1 MGLMKKLSL
10 YIFLVLMFSLF
21 TSHSFAKHKYEEY
34 SFYAFWKYEIKGSD
48 NYHQFKSDLI
58 QDKGVIKEIKNGYS
72 KYTAAKPDWSK
83 CSGDKTASFDY
94 IPLFCYGKDGKLLS
108 KNERK
113 IIDKDWKKNKTGLV
127 SYLLFE
133 DNKIKIDEHDLPS
146 YIKNNRGLLPSH
158 SMGKS
163 LVSYVT
169 GYAICEGYIDNINIK
184 LDDWSTVKGTLY
196 EGQKLIDL
204 LNMRA
209 GDQKY
214 VGERINPRIGSIL
227 KKNQSVN
234 VNTIPLEILLKKYFQ
249 NTKKSKPVYNYNA
262 LATNT
267 IMNYTIFKVGDD
279 YQKLLN
285 KVFKEDAKIKN
296 SVYFSKT
303 LRRSVSDEEK
313 GEYGRYSFYA
323 DRYDY
328 LRIAKSMMDHWNND
342 TCVGKYLKTIYE
354 QRINKNKKSYDGDRS
369 GQFDVA
375 VYTKKYGGQ
384 FHFDIIGLS
393 KRKILG
399 MSGQGGQNIIID
411 FDRKRIIVVN
421 TIDMHY
427 NWKKIVHKKLKQK

>member
-1 MGLMKKLSL
+1 MKKIIL
-10 YIFLVLMFSLF
+10 IFLFNLLIF
-21 TSHSFAKHKYEEY
+21 TNSYAKHQYEEY
-34 SFYAFWKYEIKGSD
+34 SFDAFWKYEIKGSN
-48 NYHQFKSDLI
+48 NYYKFRSDLI
-58 QDKGVIKEIKNGYS
+58 EDRDVKKE
-72 KYTAAKPDWSK
+72 
-83 CSGDKTASFDY
+83 
-94 IPLFCYGKDGKLLS
+94 L
-108 KNERK
+108 
-113 IIDKDWKKNKTGLV
+113 KNKKKTRLV

-133 DNKIKIDEHDLPS
+133 DNKIKIDEHDLPF
-146 YIKNNRGLLPSH
+146 YIKSNKGLLPSH

-169 GYAICEGYIDNINIK
+169 GYAICGGYIDNINVK

-204 LNMRA
+204 LNMTA
-209 GDQKY
+209 GDQKFI
-214 VGERINPRIGSIL
+214 GERNFNSDNKIKDL
-227 KKNQSVN
+227 KFFNVN
-234 VNTIPLEILLKKYFQ
+234 VFPIIDVMESDSLQ
-249 NTKKSKPVYNYNA
+249 NTKKSSPIYNYNA

-296 SVYFSKT
+296 SVFFSKT
-303 LRRSVSDEEK
+303 IRRSFSDKEK

-328 LRIAKSMMDHWNND
+328 LRIAKSIMDHWNND

-354 QRINKNKKSYDGDRS
+354 KRVNKSKRSYDGDRS

-375 VYTKKYGGQ
+375 MYTKKYGGQ

-399 MSGQGGQNIIID
+399 MSGFGGQNIIID
-411 FDRKRIIVVN
+411 FEKERIIVVN
-421 TIDMHY
+421 SRDRHY
-427 NWKKIVHKKLKQK
+427 NWKKIVLKKLKQK

>member
-1 MGLMKKLSL
+1 MKKIIL
-10 YIFLVLMFSLF
+10 IFLFNLLIF
-21 TSHSFAKHKYEEY
+21 TNSYAKHQYEEY
-34 SFYAFWKYEIKGSD
+34 SFDAFWKYEIKGSN
-48 NYHQFKSDLI
+48 NYYKFRSDLI
-58 QDKGVIKEIKNGYS
+58 E
-72 KYTAAKPDWSK
+72 
-83 CSGDKTASFDY
+83 
-94 IPLFCYGKDGKLLS
+94 
-108 KNERK
+108 
-113 IIDKDWKKNKTGLV
+113 DKDVKKELKNKKKTRLV

-133 DNKIKIDEHDLPS
+133 DNKIKIDEHDLPF
-146 YIKNNRGLLPSH
+146 YIKSNKGLLPSH

-169 GYAICEGYIDNINIK
+169 GYAICEGYINNINVK

-204 LNMRA
+204 LNMTA
-209 GDQKY
+209 GDQKFI
-214 VGERINPRIGSIL
+214 GERNFNSDNKIKDL
-227 KKNQSVN
+227 KFFNVN
-234 VNTIPLEILLKKYFQ
+234 VYPIIDVMESDTLQ
-249 NTKKSKPVYNYNA
+249 NTKKSSPIYNYNA

-296 SVYFSKT
+296 SVFFSKT
-303 LRRSVSDEEK
+303 IRRSYSDKEK

-328 LRIAKSMMDHWNND
+328 LRIAKSIMDHWNND

-354 QRINKNKKSYDGDRS
+354 KRVNKSKRSYDGDRS

-375 VYTKKYGGQ
+375 MYTKKYGGQ

-399 MSGQGGQNIIID
+399 MSGFGGQNIIID
-411 FDRKRIIVVN
+411 FEKERIIVVN
-421 TIDMHY
+421 SRDRHY
-427 NWKKIVHKKLKQK
+427 NWKKIVLKKLKQK

>member
-1 MGLMKKLSL
+1 MKRIILIL
-10 YIFLVLMFSLF
+10 IFNLLIFSN
-21 TSHSFAKHKYEEY
+21 SYAKHQYEEY
-34 SFYAFWKYEIKGSD
+34 SFNAFWKYEIKGFD
-48 NYHQFKSDLI
+48 NYYKFNSDLI
-58 QDKGVIKEIKNGYS
+58 QDKDVIKELKNN
-72 KYTAAKPDWSK
+72 K
-83 CSGDKTASFDY
+83 KTH
-94 IPLFCYGKDGKLLS
+94 
-108 KNERK
+108 
-113 IIDKDWKKNKTGLV
+113 LV

-146 YIKNNRGLLPSH
+146 DIKRNKGLLPSH

-169 GYAICEGYIDNINIK
+169 GYAICEGYIDNINVK

-209 GDQKY
+209 GDQKII
-214 VGERINPRIGSIL
+214 GERNFNSDNGIQDKSGTRSLN
-227 KKNQSVN
+227 VN
-234 VNTIPLEILLKKYFQ
+234 VYPIKVIMELELLQ

-303 LRRSVSDEEK
+303 LKRWSVSDEKK

-328 LRIAKSMMDHWNND
+328 LRIAKSIMDHWNND

-354 QRINKNKKSYDGDRS
+354 QRINKNRKNYDGDRH
-369 GQFDVA
+369 GQFSVSQ
-375 VYTKKYGGQ
+375 YTKKYGGQ

-393 KRKILG
+393 KRKIMGLDG
-399 MSGQGGQNIIID
+399 FGGQNIIID
-411 FDRKRIIVVN
+411 FERERIIVVN
-421 TIDMHY
+421 SRDRHY
-427 NWKKIVHKKLKQK
+427 NWKKIVLKKLKKK

>member
-1 MGLMKKLSL
+1 MKKIILIL
-10 YIFLVLMFSLF
+10 IFNFLIFSN
-21 TSHSFAKHKYEEY
+21 SYAKHQYEEY
-34 SFYAFWKYEIKGSD
+34 SFNAFWKYQIKGSD
-48 NYHQFKSDLI
+48 NYYKFNSDLI
-58 QDKGVIKEIKNGYS
+58 QDKDVIKELKNN
-72 KYTAAKPDWSK
+72 K
-83 CSGDKTASFDY
+83 KTH
-94 IPLFCYGKDGKLLS
+94 
-108 KNERK
+108 
-113 IIDKDWKKNKTGLV
+113 LV

-146 YIKNNRGLLPSH
+146 DIKRNKGLLPSH

-209 GDQKY
+209 GDQKII
-214 VGERINPRIGSIL
+214 GERNFKSDNGIQDKSGKRSMN
-227 KKNQSVN
+227 VN
-234 VNTIPLEILLKKYFQ
+234 VYPIKFIMESKLLQ

-285 KVFKEDAKIKN
+285 KVFKEDAKVKN
-296 SVYFSKT
+296 SVFFSKT
-303 LRRSVSDEEK
+303 IRSRYSDQKK
-313 GEYGRYSFYA
+313 GEHGRYSFYA

-354 QRINKNKKSYDGDRS
+354 QRINKNKKNYDGDRS

-375 VYTKKYGGQ
+375 VYSKKYGGQ
-384 FHFDIIGLS
+384 FHFDIIGLT

-399 MSGQGGQNIIID
+399 MSGHGGQNIIID

>member
-1 MGLMKKLSL
+1 MKKFLFLTVLSV
-10 YIFLVLMFSLF
+10 FLISNAY
-21 TSHSFAKHKYEEY
+21 AKHQYEEY
-34 SFYAFWKYEIKGSD
+34 SFNAFWKYEVKGSD
-48 NYHQFKSDLI
+48 NYYQFQSNLVK
-58 QDKGVIKEIKNGYS
+58 DKAVIKEIKN
-72 KYTAAKPDWSK
+72 
-83 CSGDKTASFDY
+83 
-94 IPLFCYGKDGKLLS
+94 
-108 KNERK
+108 
-113 IIDKDWKKNKTGLV
+113 KNKTGLV

-209 GDQKY
+209 GDQKII
-214 VGERINPRIGSIL
+214 GERNFNSDNGIKDRTGKRS
-227 KKNQSVN
+227 KNVN
-234 VNTIPLEILLKKYFQ
+234 VYPIKDIMKLDILQ
-249 NTKKSKPVYNYNA
+249 TTKKSKPVYNYNA

-279 YQKLLN
+279 YQQLLN
-285 KVFKEDAKIKN
+285 KVFKEDAKVRN
-296 SVYFSKT
+296 SVFFSKT
-303 LRRSVSDEEK
+303 IRSRYSDQKK

-328 LRIAKSMMDHWNND
+328 LRIAKAIMDHWNND

-354 QRINKNKKSYDGDRS
+354 RRISKNKKNYDGDRS

-375 VYTKKYGGQ
+375 MYSKKYGGQ
-384 FHFDIIGLS
+384 FHFNIIGLS
-393 KRKILG
+393 KKKILG
-399 MSGQGGQNIIID
+399 MSGFGGQNIIID
-411 FDRKRIIVVN
+411 FEKERIIVVN
-421 TIDMHY
+421 SRDRHY
-427 NWKKIVHKKLKQK
+427 NWKKIVLKKLKKK

>member
-1 MGLMKKLSL
+1 MKKIIL
-10 YIFLVLMFSLF
+10 IFLFNLIIF
-21 TSHSFAKHKYEEY
+21 TNSYAKHQYEEY
-34 SFYAFWKYEIKGSD
+34 SFDAFWKYEIKGSN
-48 NYHQFKSDLI
+48 NYYKFRSDLI
-58 QDKGVIKEIKNGYS
+58 E
-72 KYTAAKPDWSK
+72 
-83 CSGDKTASFDY
+83 
-94 IPLFCYGKDGKLLS
+94 
-108 KNERK
+108 
-113 IIDKDWKKNKTGLV
+113 DKDVKKELKNNKKSRLV

-133 DNKIKIDEHDLPS
+133 DNKIKIDEHDLPF
-146 YIKNNRGLLPSH
+146 YIKSNKGLLPSH

-169 GYAICEGYIDNINIK
+169 GYAICGGYIDNINVK

-204 LNMRA
+204 LNMTA
-209 GDQKY
+209 GDQKFI
-214 VGERINPRIGSIL
+214 GERNFNSDNKIKDL
-227 KKNQSVN
+227 KFFNVN
-234 VNTIPLEILLKKYFQ
+234 VFPIIEVMESDSLQ
-249 NTKKSKPVYNYNA
+249 NTKKSSPIYNYNA

-296 SVYFSKT
+296 SVFFSKT
-303 LRRSVSDEEK
+303 IRRSFSDKEK

-328 LRIAKSMMDHWNND
+328 LRIAKSIMDHWNND

-375 VYTKKYGGQ
+375 MYTKKYGGQ

-399 MSGQGGQNIIID
+399 MSGFGGQNIIID
-411 FDRKRIIVVN
+411 FEKERIIVVN
-421 TIDMHY
+421 SRDRHY
-427 NWKKIVHKKLKQK
+427 NWKKIVLKKLKKK

>member
-1 MGLMKKLSL
+1 MKKIIL
-10 YIFLVLMFSLF
+10 IFLFNLIIF
-21 TSHSFAKHKYEEY
+21 TNSYAKHQYEEY
-34 SFYAFWKYEIKGSD
+34 SFDAFWKYEIKGSN
-48 NYHQFKSDLI
+48 NYYKFRSDLI
-58 QDKGVIKEIKNGYS
+58 EDRDVKKE
-72 KYTAAKPDWSK
+72 
-83 CSGDKTASFDY
+83 
-94 IPLFCYGKDGKLLS
+94 L
-108 KNERK
+108 
-113 IIDKDWKKNKTGLV
+113 KNKKKTRLV

-133 DNKIKIDEHDLPS
+133 DNKIKIDEHDLPF
-146 YIKNNRGLLPSH
+146 YIKSNKGLLPSH

-169 GYAICEGYIDNINIK
+169 GYAICGGYIDNINVK

-204 LNMRA
+204 LNMTA
-209 GDQKY
+209 GDQKFI
-214 VGERINPRIGSIL
+214 GERNFNSDNKIKDL
-227 KKNQSVN
+227 KFFNVN
-234 VNTIPLEILLKKYFQ
+234 VYPIIDVMESDTLQ
-249 NTKKSKPVYNYNA
+249 NTKKSSPIYNYNA

-296 SVYFSKT
+296 SVFFSKT
-303 LRRSVSDEEK
+303 IRRSNSDKEK

-328 LRIAKSMMDHWNND
+328 LRIAKSIMDHWNND

-354 QRINKNKKSYDGDRS
+354 KRVNKSKRSYDGDRS

-375 VYTKKYGGQ
+375 MYTKKYGGQ

-399 MSGQGGQNIIID
+399 MSGFGGQNIIID
-411 FDRKRIIVVN
+411 FEKERIIVVN
-421 TIDMHY
+421 SRDRHY
-427 NWKKIVHKKLKQK
+427 NWKKIVLKKLKQK

>member
-1 MGLMKKLSL
+1 MKKIIL
-10 YIFLVLMFSLF
+10 IFLFNLLIF
-21 TSHSFAKHKYEEY
+21 TNSYAKHQYEEY
-34 SFYAFWKYEIKGSD
+34 SFDAFWKYEIKGSN
-48 NYHQFKSDLI
+48 NYYKFRSDLI
-58 QDKGVIKEIKNGYS
+58 E
-72 KYTAAKPDWSK
+72 
-83 CSGDKTASFDY
+83 
-94 IPLFCYGKDGKLLS
+94 
-108 KNERK
+108 
-113 IIDKDWKKNKTGLV
+113 DKDVKKELKNNKKSRLV

-133 DNKIKIDEHDLPS
+133 DNKIKIDEHDLPF
-146 YIKNNRGLLPSH
+146 YIKSNKGLLPSH

-169 GYAICEGYIDNINIK
+169 GYAICGGYIDNINVK

-204 LNMRA
+204 LNMTA
-209 GDQKY
+209 GDQKFI
-214 VGERINPRIGSIL
+214 GERNFNSDNKIKDL
-227 KKNQSVN
+227 KFFNVN
-234 VNTIPLEILLKKYFQ
+234 VFPIIDVMESDSLQ
-249 NTKKSKPVYNYNA
+249 NTKKSSPIYNYNA

-296 SVYFSKT
+296 SVFFSKT
-303 LRRSVSDEEK
+303 IRRSFSDKEK

-328 LRIAKSMMDHWNND
+328 LRIAKSIMDHWNND

-354 QRINKNKKSYDGDRS
+354 KRVNKSKRSYDGDRS

-375 VYTKKYGGQ
+375 MYSKKYGGQ

-399 MSGQGGQNIIID
+399 MSGFGGQNIIID
-411 FDRKRIIVVN
+411 FEKERIIVVN
-421 TIDMHY
+421 SRDRHY
-427 NWKKIVHKKLKQK
+427 NWKKIVLKKLKQK

>member
-1 MGLMKKLSL
+1 MKKIIIIL
-10 YIFLVLMFSLF
+10 IFNFLIYS
-21 TSHSFAKHKYEEY
+21 SSYAEHQYEEY
-34 SFYAFWKYEIKGSD
+34 SFNAFWKYETKGSD
-48 NYHQFKSDLI
+48 NYYKFNSDLI
-58 QDKGVIKEIKNGYS
+58 EDKNVIKELKN
-72 KYTAAKPDWSK
+72 
-83 CSGDKTASFDY
+83 
-94 IPLFCYGKDGKLLS
+94 
-108 KNERK
+108 
-113 IIDKDWKKNKTGLV
+113 KKKTGLH

-146 YIKNNRGLLPSH
+146 YIKNNKGLMPSH

-169 GYAICEGYIDNINIK
+169 GYAICEGYIDDINVK

-204 LNMRA
+204 LNMTA
-209 GDQKY
+209 GDQKII
-214 VGERINPRIGSIL
+214 GERNFNSDNGIKDKSGKRSMN
-227 KKNQSVN
+227 VN
-234 VNTIPLEILLKKYFQ
+234 VYPIKDIMESKLLQ
-249 NTKKSKPVYNYNA
+249 NTKKSGPVYNYNA

-303 LRRSVSDEEK
+303 IRRSFSDEEK

-328 LRIAKSMMDHWNND
+328 LRIAKSIMDHWNND

-354 QRINKNKKSYDGDRS
+354 QRINKNKKSYNGDRS

-375 VYTKKYGGQ
+375 MYTKKYGGQ
-384 FHFDIIGLS
+384 FHFNIIGLS
-393 KRKILG
+393 KKKILG
-399 MSGQGGQNIIID
+399 MSGFGGQNIIID
-411 FDRKRIIVVN
+411 FERERIIVVN
-421 TIDMHY
+421 SRDRHY
-427 NWKKIVHKKLKQK
+427 NWKKIVLKKLKKK

>member
-1 MGLMKKLSL
+1 MKKYFFLTVL
-10 YIFLVLMFSLF
+10 GIFLISPAYADHQ
-21 TSHSFAKHKYEEY
+21 SEEY
-34 SFYAFWKYEIKGSD
+34 NFNAFWKYETKGSD
-48 NYHQFKSDLI
+48 NYYKFNSDLI
-58 QDKGVIKEIKNGYS
+58 KDKDVIKELRNK
-72 KYTAAKPDWSK
+72 K
-83 CSGDKTASFDY
+83 KTH
-94 IPLFCYGKDGKLLS
+94 
-108 KNERK
+108 
-113 IIDKDWKKNKTGLV
+113 LV

-133 DNKIKIDEHDLPS
+133 DNKIKIDEHDLP
-146 YIKNNRGLLPSH
+146 YYFKNNKGLMPSH

-169 GYAICEGYIDNINIK
+169 GYAICEGYIDNINVK

-196 EGQKLIDL
+196 EGQKLINL

-209 GDQKY
+209 GDQKII
-214 VGERINPRIGSIL
+214 GERKFNSDNKL
-227 KKNQSVN
+227 KDSRFNVN
-234 VNTIPLEILLKKYFQ
+234 VYPIKHVMNTDILQ

-303 LRRSVSDEEK
+303 LKRWGVSDEEK

-328 LRIAKSMMDHWNND
+328 LRIAKSMMNHWNND

-354 QRINKNKKSYDGDRS
+354 QRINKNKRSYDGDRQ
-369 GQFDVA
+369 GQFSVSQ
-375 VYTKKYGGQ
+375 YTKKYGGQ
-384 FHFDIIGLS
+384 FHFDIIGLT

-399 MSGQGGQNIIID
+399 MDGFGGQNIIID
-411 FDRKRIIVVN
+411 FEKERIIVVN
-421 TIDMHY
+421 SLDRHY
-427 NWKKIVHKKLKQK
+427 NWKKIVLKKLKQK

>member
-1 MGLMKKLSL
+1 MKKIIL
-10 YIFLVLMFSLF
+10 IFLFNLLIF
-21 TSHSFAKHKYEEY
+21 TNSYAKHQYEEY
-34 SFYAFWKYEIKGSD
+34 SFDAFWKYEIKGSND
-48 NYHQFKSDLI
+48 YYKFNSDLI
-58 QDKGVIKEIKNGYS
+58 E
-72 KYTAAKPDWSK
+72 
-83 CSGDKTASFDY
+83 
-94 IPLFCYGKDGKLLS
+94 
-108 KNERK
+108 
-113 IIDKDWKKNKTGLV
+113 DKDVKKELKNKKKTRLV

-133 DNKIKIDEHDLPS
+133 DNKIKIDEHDLPF
-146 YIKNNRGLLPSH
+146 YIKSNKGLLPSH

-169 GYAICEGYIDNINIK
+169 GYAICDGYIDNINVK

-204 LNMRA
+204 LNMTA
-209 GDQKY
+209 GDQKFI
-214 VGERINPRIGSIL
+214 GERNFNSDNKINDL
-227 KKNQSVN
+227 NFFNVN
-234 VNTIPLEILLKKYFQ
+234 VYPIKDVMESDTLQ
-249 NTKKSKPVYNYNA
+249 NTKKSSPIYNYNA

-296 SVYFSKT
+296 SVFFSKT
-303 LRRSVSDEEK
+303 IRRSYSDKEK

-328 LRIAKSMMDHWNND
+328 LRIAKSIMDHWNND

-354 QRINKNKKSYDGDRS
+354 KRVNKSKRSYDGDRS

-375 VYTKKYGGQ
+375 MYTKKYGGQ

-399 MSGQGGQNIIID
+399 MSGFGGQNIIID
-411 FDRKRIIVVN
+411 FERERIIVVN
-421 TIDMHY
+421 SRDRHY
-427 NWKKIVHKKLKQK
+427 NWKKIVLKKLKQK

>member
-1 MGLMKKLSL
+1 MKKYFFLTVL
-10 YIFLVLMFSLF
+10 GIFLISPAYADHQ
-21 TSHSFAKHKYEEY
+21 SEEY
-34 SFYAFWKYEIKGSD
+34 NFNAFWKYETKGSD
-48 NYHQFKSDLI
+48 NYYKFNSDLI
-58 QDKGVIKEIKNGYS
+58 KDKDVIKELRNK
-72 KYTAAKPDWSK
+72 K
-83 CSGDKTASFDY
+83 KTH
-94 IPLFCYGKDGKLLS
+94 
-108 KNERK
+108 
-113 IIDKDWKKNKTGLV
+113 LV

-133 DNKIKIDEHDLPS
+133 DNKIKIDEHDLP
-146 YIKNNRGLLPSH
+146 YYFKNNKGLMPSH

-169 GYAICEGYIDNINIK
+169 GYAICEGYIDNINVK

-196 EGQKLIDL
+196 EGQKLINL

-209 GDQKY
+209 GDQKII
-214 VGERINPRIGSIL
+214 GEREFNSDNKIQYSGY
-227 KKNQSVN
+227 N
-234 VNTIPLEILLKKYFQ
+234 VNIYPIKHVMNTDVLQ

-303 LRRSVSDEEK
+303 LKRWGVSDEEK

-354 QRINKNKKSYDGDRS
+354 QRINKNKRSYDGDRQ
-369 GQFDVA
+369 GQFSVSQ
-375 VYTKKYGGQ
+375 YTKKYGGQ
-384 FHFDIIGLS
+384 FHFDIIGLT

-399 MSGQGGQNIIID
+399 MDGFGGQNIIID
-411 FDRKRIIVVN
+411 FEKERIIVVN
-421 TIDMHY
+421 SRDRHY
-427 NWKKIVHKKLKQK
+427 NWKKIVLKKLKQK